1 MNKEIEILHNCR
13 IELLEEIQKNL
24 YEIHTEILQ
33 NNISK
38 RHEIFTTL
46 FDYIDTKITQEVRV
60 LQLREKNAKS

>member
-1 MNKEIEILHNCR
+1 MNLQIEILQYSR
-13 IELLEEIQKNL
+13 IELLEEIQKDL

-46 FDYIDTKITQEVRV
+46 FDYIDTKITQEVCV